1 MHNAGNFKSFARSA
15 IHVGKAFTDHP
26 RSYTLGTTICNFI
39 QGLFREKVQLSI
51 YKTDVTTRTKQVYSS
66 QSKNLS

>member
-1 MHNAGNFKSFARSA
+1 MHNAGNFKSFARST

-26 RSYTLGTTICNFI
+26 YTLGTTISNFI
-39 QGLFREKVQLSI
+39 QELFREKDQLSI